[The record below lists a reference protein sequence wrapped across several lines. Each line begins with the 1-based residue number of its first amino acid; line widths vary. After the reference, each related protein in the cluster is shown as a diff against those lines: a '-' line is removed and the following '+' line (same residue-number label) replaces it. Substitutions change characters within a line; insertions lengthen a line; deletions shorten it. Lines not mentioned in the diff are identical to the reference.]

1 LTRETFLNKIYINK
15 TTGGPSM
22 KTNLALIALLS
33 LSFLT
38 NAQAA
43 GAKSAP
49 YSAPAILQSGSV
61 GGGSDGCGL
70 GWQVTDKKTMLGT
83 TTRGTTN
90 GLVPPTLGMTSG
102 TIGCDQH
109 DIAKK
114 EQKAAT
120 YVVANYQTLSNEL
133 AQGSGETVQGLAFVM
148 GCTSSSQE
156 LGRAL
161 QNNYGKIGSAQNG
174 FELYNGV
181 RQIISTDSALSGQ
194 CAVLN

>member
-1 LTRETFLNKIYINK
+1 
-15 TTGGPSM
+15 M
-22 KTNLALIALLS
+22 KTNLALIALLT
-33 LSFLT
+33 LALT
-38 NAQAA
+38 NHSQAA

-49 YSAPAILQSGSV
+49 SILPPSFTGASV

-70 GWQVTDKKTMLGT
+70 GWQITDKKTMLGT
-83 TTRGTTN
+83 STRATTN
-90 GLVPPTLGMTSG
+90 GFVPPTFGMTSG

-148 GCTSSSQE
+148 GCSSSSTE

-161 QNNYGKIGSAQNG
+161 QSNYGKIGSAQNG
-174 FELYNGV
+174 VELYRGV
-181 RQIISTDSALSGQ
+181 RQIISTDSSLSGQ